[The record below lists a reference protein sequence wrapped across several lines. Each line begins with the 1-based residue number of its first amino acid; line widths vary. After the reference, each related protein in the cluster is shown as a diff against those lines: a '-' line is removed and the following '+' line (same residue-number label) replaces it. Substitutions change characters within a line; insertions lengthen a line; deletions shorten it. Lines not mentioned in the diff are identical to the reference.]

1 MAGHSADTESVGGGP
16 NHGLSVPRW
25 LPAKSCCGNYSSIT
39 IQLQFRIPM
48 IYGFTI
54 HEHLLVD
61 LQCLLL
67 IHTWGSG
74 QPHCG
79 CDVLYDGAFGRTAV
93 DVNDII
99 TPLTTLYIIFYK
111 GNC

>member
-1 MAGHSADTESVGGGP
+1 MIGHSADIESVGGGTKR
-16 NHGLSVPRW
+16 GLSVPCS
-25 LPAKSCCGNYSSIT
+25 LLATSCCGSAQYD
-39 IQLQFRIPM
+39 LQFRIPM

-74 QPHCG
+74 QSHCG